1 MERVGTEALVV
12 RETFTVGLRRY
23 SIEIQPDREPGFQLI
38 RVESDDGLPSV
49 EFKARLLASSG
60 RARTLEVDGQIEDL
74 LLLADGR
81 RTLVERAGST
91 YDIQKVS
98 SRDKLRTTGLSSEDQ
113 GPVVIK
119 AHMPGKI
126 VRLMHKPGEEVAAG
140 EGVIVIEAMK
150 MQNEI
155 KAPKSG
161 ILVKYLAKV
170 GGNVNAG
177 DPLCEVE

>member
-1 MERVGTEALVV
+1 MEGIGKEAVAV
-12 RETFTVGLRRY
+12 RETFVVGTRRY
-23 SIEIQPDREPGFQLI
+23 WIEIEADVEPGFRLI

-49 EFKARLLASSG
+49 EFKTRLLGSFG
-60 RARTLEVDGQIEDL
+60 RSRILELDGRIEDL
-74 LLLADGR
+74 LILTDGR

-91 YDIQKVS
+91 YEVQKLS
-98 SRDKLRTTGLSSEDQ
+98 SRDKLRSAGPGGEDEGL
-113 GPVVIK
+113 VVVR

-126 VRLMHKPGEEVAAG
+126 VRLLHEPGEEVAAG
-140 EGVIVIEAMK
+140 DSLIVIEAMK

-161 ILVKYLAKV
+161 ILVKYLAAV